1 MIKVNDMPGSRG
13 VVPPPGGW
21 KADGVYVVL
30 VSFLETNPM
39 HYAILQV
46 GFLDANG
53 NPGNYSELFNNTY
66 EGVIL
71 FSSHYRLEVVRE
83 LCVMGH
89 SKLEFPELGGTDA

>member
-30 VSFLETNPM
+30 VSFLATNPM

-46 GFLDANG
+46 GFLDTND
-53 NPGNYSELFNNTY
+53 NPGNYSELFHNSY
-66 EGVIL
+66 DGVIPY
-71 FSSHYRLEVVRE
+71 SNHYRLEAVRE
-83 LCVMGH
+83 LCVLGDGR
-89 SKLEFPELGGTDA
+89 LEFPA